1 MSLNRAL
8 EDQQVGADL
17 RRLFADIRTSLDLP
31 FVPTVFRVLA
41 AHPEYLKPAW
51 SDLSHV
57 ARSREFHAAARALE
71 EYALSLVLEP
81 GWRFGDQQKAL
92 AGQKFSLDDMESL
105 SQLASVF
112 TRSLAQVSLIARL
125 MQRGYGGGQKGRVS
139 EARQASALSRLVTF
153 NIPNERDAGMRV
165 WLLYSDIKKTT
176 GLKHVTSLF
185 RALSPY
191 PGYLAA
197 TWVDAK
203 KLLPRPDF
211 LHARDQMARRISSLV
226 VGLPVNDH
234 RSSVRGL
241 TAEQWQNVEELID
254 STARFTPQ
262 MALIATVWQRSF
274 PQYSHEL
281 LPRRD
286 RAG

>member
-8 EDQQVGADL
+8 EDEHVGGDL

-31 FVPTVFRVLA
+31 FVPTVFRLLA
-41 AHPEYLKPAW
+41 GQPGYLKPVW

-81 GWRFGDQQKAL
+81 GWRFGDQQKVL
-92 AGQKFSLDDMESL
+92 AAQKFSLDDMEAL
-105 SQLASVF
+105 SQLAAVF
-112 TRSLAQVSLIARL
+112 TRSLTQMSLLTRL

-153 NIPNERDAGMRV
+153 NIPSERDAGMRV
-165 WLLYSDIKKTT
+165 WLLYSEIKRTT
-176 GLKHVTSLF
+176 GLRHVTSLF

-203 KLLPRPDF
+203 KLLTRPDF
-211 LHARDQMARRISSLV
+211 LRARDQMSRRISSLM
-226 VGLPVNDH
+226 VGVPVKDH
-234 RSSVRGL
+234 RSAVRDL
-241 TAEQWQNVEELID
+241 TAHEWRGIEEIID
-254 STARFTPQ
+254 STARFMPP

-274 PQYSHEL
+274 PQYAHEL
-281 LPRRD
+281 LIRREQ
-286 RAG
+286 AV